1 MWLQSNVGIMDDNTV
16 YEFKSTV
23 RGYHFYREDWKPV
36 CNQLLFCSYEVGNPF
51 DPFAIKVCKSDAE
64 IVGHLPMEI
73 SRITKFLLERG
84 FAASLTLTSM
94 HYRRSPLVQGG
105 LEIPCKV
112 RIAMDIRTKRQQDVL
127 DRYKELVREF
137 YYEPSDG
144 EEVVGSFV
152 EYTEYEALS
161 MQLPPK
167 KRKLTDKTEHARSKD
182 ESGATDIRNFFTST
196 RKKNK
201 FCTKKRC
208 KCDRTR
214 LKITSLFHTY
224 VSLFALSKYESSSRM
239 CLSVLTVEVGKDNFS
254 KNLKLQ
260 DKCLRIDPHWRNF
273 AGQMFANSKKIRKH

>member
-16 YEFKSTV
+16 YEFKSAV
-23 RGYHFYREDWKPV
+23 RGYHFYRKDWKPV
-36 CNQLLFCSYEVGNPF
+36 CNQLLFCSYEVGNLF
-51 DPFAIKVCKSDAE
+51 DPFAIKVCKSDGE

-73 SRITKFLLERG
+73 SRITKFLLDRG

-152 EYTEYEALS
+152 DYTEYEALP

-167 KRKLTDKTEHARSKD
+167 KQKLTDKTEHARSKD
-182 ESGATDIRNFFTST
+182 KSGATDIRNFFTST
-196 RKKNK
+196 RKKTN
-201 FCTKKRC
+201 
-208 KCDRTR
+208 
-214 LKITSLFHTY
+214 
-224 VSLFALSKYESSSRM
+224 
-239 CLSVLTVEVGKDNFS
+239 SV
-254 KNLKLQ
+254 Q
-260 DKCLRIDPHWRNF
+260 RNDV
-273 AGQMFANSKKIRKH
+273 NVIELD

>member
-1 MWLQSNVGIMDDNTV
+1 
-16 YEFKSTV
+16 
-23 RGYHFYREDWKPV
+23 
-36 CNQLLFCSYEVGNPF
+36 
-51 DPFAIKVCKSDAE
+51 
-64 IVGHLPMEI
+64 MEI
-73 SRITKFLLERG
+73 SRITKFLLDRG

-94 HYRRSPLVQGG
+94 HYRRSPLMQGG

-182 ESGATDIRNFFTST
+182 KSGATDIRNFFTST
-196 RKKNK
+196 RKKTN
-201 FCTKKRC
+201 
-208 KCDRTR
+208 
-214 LKITSLFHTY
+214 
-224 VSLFALSKYESSSRM
+224 
-239 CLSVLTVEVGKDNFS
+239 SV
-254 KNLKLQ
+254 Q
-260 DKCLRIDPHWRNF
+260 RNDV
-273 AGQMFANSKKIRKH
+273 NVIELD

>member
-1 MWLQSNVGIMDDNTV
+1 
-16 YEFKSTV
+16 
-23 RGYHFYREDWKPV
+23 
-36 CNQLLFCSYEVGNPF
+36 
-51 DPFAIKVCKSDAE
+51 
-64 IVGHLPMEI
+64 
-73 SRITKFLLERG
+73 
-84 FAASLTLTSM
+84 M

-182 ESGATDIRNFFTST
+182 KSGATDIRNFFTST
-196 RKKNK
+196 RKKTN
-201 FCTKKRC
+201 
-208 KCDRTR
+208 
-214 LKITSLFHTY
+214 
-224 VSLFALSKYESSSRM
+224 
-239 CLSVLTVEVGKDNFS
+239 SV
-254 KNLKLQ
+254 Q
-260 DKCLRIDPHWRNF
+260 RNDV
-273 AGQMFANSKKIRKH
+273 NVIELD